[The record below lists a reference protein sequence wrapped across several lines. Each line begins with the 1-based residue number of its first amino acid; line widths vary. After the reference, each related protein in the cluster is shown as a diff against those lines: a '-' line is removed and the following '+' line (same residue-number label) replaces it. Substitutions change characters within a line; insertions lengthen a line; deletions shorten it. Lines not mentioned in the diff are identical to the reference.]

1 MPVTIQDDMLEAAE
15 MLGED
20 ESTRYIAAIVRY
32 GIAGIIPN
40 REEPWYPLFVLVRE
54 RLEMSA
60 KAMNHGRELAKQRW
74 SKKSH
79 VDADEDT
86 QGGTHVDA

>member
-40 REEPWYPLFVLVRE
+40 REEPWYPLFVL
-54 RLEMSA
+54 EMSA